1 MYFGRELGK
10 KIPDVEIGKLFYY
23 SINIITVFQP
33 AESLKSRASQ
43 AISCLTFYFLNLTY
57 SKV

>member
-1 MYFGRELGK
+1 MYFGGELGK
-10 KIPDVEIGKLFYY
+10 KIPDIEIGKLFYY

-43 AISCLTFYFLNLTY
+43 AISCLTFYFYQFDLQ
-57 SKV
+57 